1 MKLDDALSKATAAQK
16 ADALAALLSGALDP
30 ALGAL
35 PKRELELLILEA
47 LIAIGYLDTEPK
59 VYDMVQRLRIT
70 KSKARSLL
78 YDRELRR
85 LDDESL
91 DAMAIG
97 ALKKPLLQSQGY
109 AIALEIENP
118 YLADHIRNRVTNL
131 GHVSDGSFSPTLI
144 RLSASAAAALVDSYL
159 DKDERKKVEKA
170 LAKVGGKDKSVT
182 GLMTKVIAGAAS
194 AVAGKAGAEVVN
206 QGAELLGSLLEAN
219 EDKIASF
226 VADIAGFLK
235 GDDDEPGA

>member
-1 MKLDDALSKATAAQK
+1 MNLNTVLKKATKKQR
-16 ADALAALLSGALDP
+16 DAALELILAGALNP

-35 PKRELELLILEA
+35 PKRELELLVLEA
-47 LIAIGYLDTEPK
+47 LVMVGYLDSEPM

-85 LDDESL
+85 LDTSDLDE
-91 DAMAIG
+91 MAIE

-118 YLADHIRNRVTNL
+118 YLADHIRNRVNSL
-131 GHVSDGSFSPTLI
+131 GHVSDGSFSPSLI
-144 RLSASAAAALVDSYL
+144 RLSASAAASLVNSYL
-159 DKDERKKVEKA
+159 STGDRKKVTKA
-170 LAKVGGKDKSVT
+170 LAKVGGQDKSVT

-194 AVAGKAGAEVVN
+194 AVAGKAGEAAIN
-206 QGAELLGSLLEAN
+206 SGAEILGSLLEAN
-219 EDKIASF
+219 EDKIKKFTDGIIDF
-226 VADIAGFLK
+226 VK
-235 GDDDEPGA
+235 GSDAKEA